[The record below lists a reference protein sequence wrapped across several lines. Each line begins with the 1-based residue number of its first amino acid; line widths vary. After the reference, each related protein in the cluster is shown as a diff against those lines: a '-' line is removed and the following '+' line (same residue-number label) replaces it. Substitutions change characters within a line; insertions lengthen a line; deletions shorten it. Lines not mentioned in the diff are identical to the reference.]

1 LNEAAGQL
9 GKIIDGNARTLKQF
23 GITVVNTTKM
33 QSDYDTAQKAVTTSA
48 KDLETATQKLADLK
62 AIDSAKAK
70 LTVKDQI
77 ALRDAQQAVTDA
89 TTKHDDAVKTAQGD
103 QEALTQ
109 ATANAKDPLTQLG
122 DKLNGIAE
130 AQANTFGGKMDA
142 LKVKVEDF
150 AGSLGAKVG
159 PALVTLGPALSGIGG
174 ILSSGVIPKV
184 GEAIKSFVEFA
195 AEHTVEAAT
204 FIGENV
210 AMAAAATAAFVAENA
225 ATLGIGT
232 AIAALVAGIVW
243 VATHWKESWDAI
255 TGAVEAAVGFIRDHW
270 QLIVDVI
277 AGPVGIVVT
286 QVIAHFDTIKG
297 AVTGVYNWV
306 TGTFQNMINWIAGVP
321 GALARTGGHMFD
333 FIINAFK
340 GAWDWIANNWN
351 SLGFTLP
358 EISLGPVHFGG
369 YHIDLPPLPTFA
381 LGGTVPGAIGAPQLA
396 MVHGGEEITP
406 WRAGGPQGGSSGGSG
421 PVTIQLVVDGQ
432 VLTEV
437 VHNGLLQ
444 KQRRTGNLGIEA
456 A

>member
-159 PALVTLGPALSGIGG
+159 PALAGIGG

-210 AMAAAATAAFVAENA
+210 AMAA
-225 ATLGIGT
+225 
-232 AIAALVAGIVW
+232 
-243 VATHWKESWDAI
+243 
-255 TGAVEAAVGFIRDHW
+255 
-270 QLIVDVI
+270 
-277 AGPVGIVVT
+277 
-286 QVIAHFDTIKG
+286 
-297 AVTGVYNWV
+297 
-306 TGTFQNMINWIAGVP
+306 
-321 GALARTGGHMFD
+321 
-333 FIINAFK
+333 
-340 GAWDWIANNWN
+340 
-351 SLGFTLP
+351 
-358 EISLGPVHFGG
+358 
-369 YHIDLPPLPTFA
+369 
-381 LGGTVPGAIGAPQLA
+381 
-396 MVHGGEEITP
+396 
-406 WRAGGPQGGSSGGSG
+406 
-421 PVTIQLVVDGQ
+421 
-432 VLTEV
+432 
-437 VHNGLLQ
+437 
-444 KQRRTGNLGIEA
+444 
-456 A
+456 